1 MYLSGLFFD
10 KILPLFVLNSVYFC
24 KVISLYKPVKMPK
37 LYLTASKK
45 PPFCIQLGDFNPQF
59 VPNSRNF
66 SPFLYLTGKILLPL
80 FVLNIPGL
88 YLTEPRIVLN
98 KIPFCTLLTPN
109 LYLHLTR
116 NVFNCLC
123 KSPQGAG
130 FRLSKI

>member
-1 MYLSGLFFD
+1 MIKLF
-10 KILPLFVLNSVYFC
+10 KILPLFV
-24 KVISLYKPVKMPK
+24 
-37 LYLTASKK
+37 
-45 PPFCIQLGDFNPQF
+45 
-59 VPNSRNF
+59 PNRENF
-66 SPFLYLTGKILLPL
+66 LPH
-80 FVLNIPGL
+80 FVLSIPGL

-123 KSPQGAG
+123 KSPQGAD